1 MKING
6 TATVTAPA
14 ARVWAALRDPAVL
27 VRTIP
32 GCERLETVDDDTY
45 DMTITAGVASIRGTY
60 VGRVALREPDPP
72 RSFVLRAQGQ
82 GVPGT
87 VDATVM
93 IRLSEDGDATTVT
106 YDADTI
112 VGGMIGG
119 VGQRMIGA
127 AAKRTAAEF
136 FTAVDRLL
144 AEPVGAARTEPAGVA
159 QPAPPGAAPSES
171 AAGGPPSAP
180 APASAPGGA
189 AAPERPGTVYT
200 APPRPPRS
208 APDAL
213 AMAAAFGA
221 GGIVAL
227 AGVALGHLLA
237 RRRPT

>member
-6 TATVTAPA
+6 TATITAPA
-14 ARVWAALRDPAVL
+14 ARVWSALRDPAML

-45 DMTITAGVASIRGTY
+45 DLTITAGVASIRGTY

-72 RSFVLRAQGQ
+72 RSFVLRARGQ

-93 IRLSEDGDATTVT
+93 VRLSENGDATTVS

-144 AEPVGAARTEPAGVA
+144 AEPPGVA
-159 QPAPPGAAPSES
+159 QPERA
-171 AAGGPPSAP
+171 
-180 APASAPGGA
+180 GA
-189 AAPERPGTVYT
+189 AAPESAAAGPSPAAAPARAAAVYT

-208 APDAL
+208 APDAW
-213 AMAAAFGA
+213 AMTTAFGV
-221 GGIVAL
+221 GGVVAL
-227 AGVALGHLLA
+227 AGVAVGYLLA

>member
-14 ARVWAALRDPAVL
+14 ERVWAALRDPAVL

-32 GCERLETVDDDTY
+32 GCERLETVAADTY
-45 DMTITAGVASIRGTY
+45 DMTITAGVASIKGTY

-82 GVPGT
+82 GAPGT
-87 VDATVM
+87 VDATVV
-93 IRLSEDGDATTVT
+93 IRLSGNGDATTVS
-106 YDADTI
+106 YDAETI

-144 AEPVGAARTEPAGVA
+144 TEPAEPVGGAEPEPVGAVSSGTAVAATPA
-159 QPAPPGAAPSES
+159 
-171 AAGGPPSAP
+171 
-180 APASAPGGA
+180 
-189 AAPERPGTVYT
+189 RPGTVFT
-200 APPRPPRS
+200 APPRPPAS
-208 APDAL
+208 GPDAW
-213 AMAAAFGA
+213 AMATAFGA
-221 GGIVAL
+221 GGVVAL
-227 AGVALGHLLA
+227 AGVALGYLLG
-237 RRRPT
+237 RRRTN

>member
-14 ARVWAALRDPAVL
+14 ERVWTALRDPAVL

-32 GCERLETVDDDTY
+32 GCERLETVADDTY

-82 GVPGT
+82 GTPGT

-93 IRLSEDGDATTVT
+93 IRLSENGAATTVT
-106 YDADTI
+106 YDADTV

-144 AEPVGAARTEPAGVA
+144 AEPAGDVQPEPVGP
-159 QPAPPGAAPSES
+159 AAPES
-171 AAGGPPSAP
+171 AAP
-180 APASAPGGA
+180 A
-189 AAPERPGTVYT
+189 RQGTVYT

-208 APDAL
+208 APDAW
-213 AMAAAFGA
+213 AMATAFGA
-221 GGIVAL
+221 GGVVAL
-227 AGVALGHLLA
+227 AGVAVGYLLA

>member
-14 ARVWAALRDPAVL
+14 ARVWDALRDPAVL

-32 GCERLETVDDDTY
+32 GCQRLETVDADTY
-45 DMTITAGVASIRGTY
+45 DMTISTGVASIKGTY

-72 RSFVLRAQGQ
+72 HSFVLRAQGQ
-82 GVPGT
+82 GAPGT

-93 IRLSEDGDATTVT
+93 IRLSEDGGATTVA

-136 FTAVDRLL
+136 FIAVDRVL
-144 AEPVGAARTEPAGVA
+144 AEPAAAPPEPAAG
-159 QPAPPGAAPSES
+159 PAP
-171 AAGGPPSAP
+171 AAGSAP
-180 APASAPGGA
+180 APGSAPAVGSAPAGA
-189 AAPERPGTVYT
+189 PGAVYT
-200 APPRPPRS
+200 APLRPPRS
-208 APDAL
+208 APDTW
-213 AMAAAFGA
+213 AMATAFGA
-221 GGIVAL
+221 GGVVAL
-227 AGVALGHLLA
+227 AGVAIGYLLG
-237 RRRPT
+237 RRRTS

>member
-14 ARVWAALRDPAVL
+14 ERVWTALRDPAVL

-32 GCERLETVDDDTY
+32 GCERLETVADDTY
-45 DMTITAGVASIRGTY
+45 DMTITAGVASIRSTY

-82 GVPGT
+82 GTPGT

-93 IRLSEDGDATTVT
+93 IRLSENGAATTVT
-106 YDADTI
+106 YDADTV

-144 AEPVGAARTEPAGVA
+144 AEPAGDVQPEPVGP
-159 QPAPPGAAPSES
+159 AAPES
-171 AAGGPPSAP
+171 AAP
-180 APASAPGGA
+180 A
-189 AAPERPGTVYT
+189 RQGTVYT

-208 APDAL
+208 APDAW
-213 AMAAAFGA
+213 AMATAFGA
-221 GGIVAL
+221 GGVVAL
-227 AGVALGHLLA
+227 AGVAVGYLLA

>member
-6 TATVTAPA
+6 TATVAGSA

-32 GCERLETVDDDTY
+32 GCERLETVGADTY

-60 VGRVALREPDPP
+60 VGRVALLEPDPP

-93 IRLSEDGDATTVT
+93 IRLSENGDATTIT

-136 FTAVDRLL
+136 FVAVDRLL
-144 AEPVGAARTEPAGVA
+144 AEPAGVTESESA
-159 QPAPPGAAPSES
+159 GAPLESAGVPTQPAVASGAAP
-171 AAGGPPSAP
+171 A
-180 APASAPGGA
+180 
-189 AAPERPGTVYT
+189 RPGTVYS

-208 APDAL
+208 APDAW
-213 AMAAAFGA
+213 AMATAFGA
-221 GGIVAL
+221 GGVVAL
-227 AGVALGHLLA
+227 AGVAVGYLLA
-237 RRRPT
+237 RRRTA